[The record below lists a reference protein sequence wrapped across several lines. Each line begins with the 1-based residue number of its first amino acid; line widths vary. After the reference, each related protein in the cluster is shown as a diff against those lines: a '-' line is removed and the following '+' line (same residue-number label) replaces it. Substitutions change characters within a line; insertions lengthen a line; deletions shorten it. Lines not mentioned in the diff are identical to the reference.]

1 MAARACGGQGGHVVD
16 RVRVELVDE
25 AGVGVGE
32 CGVAE
37 AHTPPGRLH
46 RAFSVQLFDSRGHA
60 LVHRRAT
67 TKSRFAGRWTNT
79 CCSHPAP
86 GEDLVESA
94 IARVREELGLT
105 VGTLTEVGRFTYRAA
120 DPASG
125 TVEHEYDHVLVGT
138 CDDDP
143 DPDPA
148 EIAEWSR
155 VDPAQLVERVR
166 REPEQHSPWFGGV
179 LRHALR

>member
-1 MAARACGGQGGHVVD
+1 MVD
-16 RVRVELVDE
+16 RLLVELVDD
-25 AGVGVGE
+25 AGSGLGE
-32 CGVAE
+32 CSVAE

-46 RAFSVQLFDSRGHA
+46 RAFSVQLFDSRGRA
-60 LVHRRAT
+60 LVHRRAL

-86 GEDLVESA
+86 GEDIVASA
-94 IARVREELGLT
+94 VARVREELGLA
-105 VGTLTEVGRFTYRAA
+105 VDGLTEVGRFTYRAA

-148 EIAEWSR
+148 EIHEWRR
-155 VDPAQLVERVR
+155 VEPAQLLGEVARA
-166 REPEQHSPWFGGV
+166 PELHSPWLGGV
-179 LRHALR
+179 LRHALP